1 MSLHRVVVTGM
12 GGVCAF
18 GQTWEEIREK
28 LKAGE
33 NAVRVMPEF
42 NEFEGLN
49 TRLGAPIDHFTL
61 PDHYTRKKIRSMG
74 CVSLFSTRATELALQ
89 QAGLIGDPVLS
100 SGRTGIAFGSCTGS
114 TEAVC
119 DFAKMI
125 SEKTTRY
132 ITATSYVRMMPH
144 TTAVN
149 TALFFGIRGRVIPTS
164 SACTSG
170 SQAIGYAW
178 ESIRNSY
185 ADVMVAGGAEQFCPS
200 EVAAF
205 DTLFATSVKNDA
217 PKTTPTPFDKN
228 RDGLVIGEGGGALVL
243 ENLEHAKARGAR
255 IYAELTG
262 FATNCD
268 ATHITQPNA
277 ETIEICIQEALKS
290 AGLTPKSIGYIN
302 AHGTGTKRGDAA
314 EGTATAA
321 VFGNKTPIS
330 SLKSYLGH
338 TLGACGALE
347 AWFTIEMMRDGWFAP
362 TINLTNPDPNCGD
375 LNHIVGEGL
384 TLNTDCVMTNNF
396 AFGGV
401 NTSLIFKRYRD

>member
-12 GGVCAF
+12 GGVSAF
-18 GQTWEEIREK
+18 GQTWQSVREK

-33 NAVRVMPEF
+33 NAVRVMPEL

-49 TRLGAPIDHFTL
+49 TRLGAPIENFS
-61 PDHYTRKKIRSMG
+61 PPENYTRKKIRSMG
-74 CVSLFSTRATELALQ
+74 RVSLFSTRATEIALT
-89 QAGLIGDPVLS
+89 QAGLINDPILS

-149 TALFFGIRGRVIPTS
+149 TALFFGIRGRIIPTS

-178 ESIRNSY
+178 ESIRNGY

-217 PKTTPTPFDKN
+217 PKTTPTPFDCD
-228 RDGLVIGEGGGALVL
+228 RDDLVIGEGGGALIL
-243 ENLEHAKARGAR
+243 ESLEHAKARGAT
-255 IYAELTG
+255 IYAELIG

-277 ETIEICIQEALKS
+277 QTIEFCMREALRI
-290 AGLTPKSIGYIN
+290 AGVSPQDVGYIN

-321 VFGNKTPIS
+321 TFGNKTPIS

-347 AWFTIEMMRDGWFAP
+347 AWFTIEMMNEGWFAP
-362 TINLTNPDPNCGD
+362 TINLMNPDPSCGD
-375 LNHIVGEGL
+375 LNHIVGTGL

-401 NTSLIFKRYRD
+401 NTSLIFKRYRN

>member
-12 GGVCAF
+12 GGVSAF
-18 GQTWEEIREK
+18 GQTWQSVREK

-33 NAVRVMPEF
+33 NAVRVMPEL

-49 TRLGAPIDHFTL
+49 TRLGAPIENFSL
-61 PDHYTRKKIRSMG
+61 PENYTRKKIRSMG
-74 CVSLFSTRATELALQ
+74 RVSLFSTRATEIALT
-89 QAGLIGDPVLS
+89 QAGLINDPILS

-149 TALFFGIRGRVIPTS
+149 TALFFGIRGRIIPTS

-178 ESIRNSY
+178 ESIRNCY

-217 PKTTPTPFDKN
+217 PKTTPTPFDCD
-228 RDGLVIGEGGGALVL
+228 RDGLVIGEGGGALIL
-243 ENLEHAKARGAR
+243 ESLEHAKARGAT
-255 IYAELTG
+255 IYAELIG

-277 ETIEICIQEALKS
+277 QTIEFCMREALRI
-290 AGLTPKSIGYIN
+290 AGVSPQDVGYIN

-321 VFGNKTPIS
+321 TFGNKTPIS

-347 AWFTIEMMRDGWFAP
+347 AWFTIEMMNEGWFAP
-362 TINLTNPDPNCGD
+362 TINLMNPDPSCGD
-375 LNHIVGEGL
+375 LNHIVGTGL
-384 TLNTDCVMTNNF
+384 TLNTDYVMTNNF

-401 NTSLIFKRYRD
+401 NTSLIFKRYRN

>member
-12 GGVCAF
+12 GGVSAF
-18 GQTWEEIREK
+18 GQTWQSVREK

-33 NAVRVMPEF
+33 NAVRVMPEL

-49 TRLGAPIDHFTL
+49 TRLGAPIENFSL
-61 PDHYTRKKIRSMG
+61 PENYTRKKIRSMG
-74 CVSLFSTRATELALQ
+74 RVSLFSTRATEIALT
-89 QAGLIGDPVLS
+89 QAGLINDPILS

-149 TALFFGIRGRVIPTS
+149 TALFFGIRGRIIPTS

-178 ESIRNSY
+178 ESIRNGY

-217 PKTTPTPFDKN
+217 PKTTPTPFDCD
-228 RDGLVIGEGGGALVL
+228 RDGLVIGEGGGALIL
-243 ENLEHAKARGAR
+243 ESLEHAKARGAT
-255 IYAELTG
+255 IYAELIG

-277 ETIEICIQEALKS
+277 QTIEFCMREALRI
-290 AGLTPKSIGYIN
+290 AGVSPQDVGYIN

-321 VFGNKTPIS
+321 TFGNKTPIS

-347 AWFTIEMMRDGWFAP
+347 AWFTIEMMNEGWFAP
-362 TINLTNPDPNCGD
+362 TINLMNPDPSCGD
-375 LNHIVGEGL
+375 LNHIVGTGL
-384 TLNTDCVMTNNF
+384 TLNTDYVMTNNF

-401 NTSLIFKRYRD
+401 NTSLIFKRYRN

>member
-1 MSLHRVVVTGM
+1 MSTRRVVVTGM
-12 GGVCAF
+12 GGVTAF
-18 GQTWEEIREK
+18 GETWTEISAK
-28 LKAGE
+28 LKLGK
-33 NAVRVMPEF
+33 NAVKVIDSLK
-42 NEFEGLN
+42 EFEGLN
-49 TRLGAPIDHFTL
+49 TFLGAPVENFTL
-61 PDHYTRKKIRSMG
+61 PETYTRKKIRSMG
-74 CVSLFSTRATELALQ
+74 RVSLFSTRATELALN
-89 QAGLIGDPVLS
+89 QAGLIGDPVLG
-100 SGRTGIAFGSCTGS
+100 SGKTGIAFGSCTGS
-114 TEAVC
+114 SEAVC

-125 SEKTTRY
+125 SEHTTRY

-149 TALFFGIRGRVIPTS
+149 TAIFFGIRGRVIPTS

-178 ESIRNSY
+178 EAIRNGY

-205 DTLFATSVKNDA
+205 DTLFATSVKNEA
-217 PKTTPTPFDKN
+217 PELVPSPFDVN

-243 ENLEHAKARGAR
+243 EELEHAKARGAK
-255 IYAELTG
+255 IYAELVG

-277 ETIEICIQEALKS
+277 ETIGICIKDALS
-290 AGLTPKSIGYIN
+290 IANLAPSDIGYIN

-314 EGTATAA
+314 EGSSTAA
-321 VFGNKTPIS
+321 VFGSDTPIS

-347 AWFTIEMMRDGWFAP
+347 AWFTIEMMNEGWFAP
-362 TINLTNPDPNCGD
+362 TINLTNPDPACGE
-375 LNHIVGEGL
+375 LRHIQGAGL
-384 TLNTDCVMTNNF
+384 ALQTDCVMTNNF

-401 NTSLIFKRYRD
+401 NTSLIFKRFA

>member
-1 MSLHRVVVTGM
+1 MRERRVVVTGM
-12 GGVCAF
+12 GGVTAF
-18 GQTWEEIREK
+18 GETWAEVSAK
-28 LKAGE
+28 LKLGK
-33 NAVRVMPEF
+33 NAVKVIDSLKG
-42 NEFEGLN
+42 FEGLN
-49 TRLGAPIDHFTL
+49 TFLGAPVENFTL
-61 PDHYTRKKIRSMG
+61 PETYTRKKIRSMG
-74 CVSLFSTRATELALQ
+74 RVALFSTRATELALN

-100 SGRTGIAFGSCTGS
+100 NGRTGIAFGSCTGS
-114 TEAVC
+114 SEAVC

-125 SEKTTRY
+125 SEHTTRY

-149 TALFFGIRGRVIPTS
+149 TAIFFGIRGRVIPTS

-178 ESIRNSY
+178 EAIRNGY

-205 DTLFATSVKNDA
+205 DTLFATSVKND
-217 PKTTPTPFDKN
+217 TPEATPAPFDVN
-228 RDGLVIGEGGGALVL
+228 RDGLVIGEGGGALIL
-243 ENLEHAKARGAR
+243 EELEHAKARGAK
-255 IYAELTG
+255 IYAELVG

-277 ETIEICIQEALKS
+277 ETIGLCIKEAL
-290 AGLTPKSIGYIN
+290 SIANLRASDVGYIN

-314 EGTATAA
+314 EGSATAA
-321 VFGNKTPIS
+321 IFGSDTPIS
-330 SLKSYLGH
+330 SLKSYFGH

-347 AWFTIEMMRDGWFAP
+347 AWFSIEMMNEGWFAP
-362 TINLTNPDPNCGD
+362 TINLTDPDPACGQLRHIQGAG
-375 LNHIVGEGL
+375 LNL
-384 TLNTDCVMTNNF
+384 QTDCVMTNNF

-401 NTSLIFKRYRD
+401 NTSLIFKRFE

>member
-1 MSLHRVVVTGM
+1 MSLHRVVVTGK

-74 CVSLFSTRATELALQ
+74 RVSLFSTRATELALQ

-144 TTAVN
+144 TTAQPS
-149 TALFFGIRGRVIPTS
+149 TQRIP
-164 SACTSG
+164 SA
-170 SQAIGYAW
+170 
-178 ESIRNSY
+178 
-185 ADVMVAGGAEQFCPS
+185 
-200 EVAAF
+200 
-205 DTLFATSVKNDA
+205 
-217 PKTTPTPFDKN
+217 
-228 RDGLVIGEGGGALVL
+228 
-243 ENLEHAKARGAR
+243 
-255 IYAELTG
+255 
-262 FATNCD
+262 
-268 ATHITQPNA
+268 
-277 ETIEICIQEALKS
+277 
-290 AGLTPKSIGYIN
+290 
-302 AHGTGTKRGDAA
+302 
-314 EGTATAA
+314 
-321 VFGNKTPIS
+321 
-330 SLKSYLGH
+330 
-338 TLGACGALE
+338 
-347 AWFTIEMMRDGWFAP
+347 
-362 TINLTNPDPNCGD
+362 
-375 LNHIVGEGL
+375 
-384 TLNTDCVMTNNF
+384 
-396 AFGGV
+396 
-401 NTSLIFKRYRD
+401 

>member
-1 MSLHRVVVTGM
+1 MRERRVVVTGM
-12 GGVCAF
+12 GGVTAF
-18 GQTWEEIREK
+18 GETWPEVSAK
-28 LKAGE
+28 LKLGK
-33 NAVRVMPEF
+33 NAVKVIDSLKG
-42 NEFEGLN
+42 FEGLN
-49 TRLGAPIDHFTL
+49 TFLGAPVENFTL
-61 PDHYTRKKIRSMG
+61 PETYTRKKIRSMG
-74 CVSLFSTRATELALQ
+74 RVALFSTRATELALD

-100 SGRTGIAFGSCTGS
+100 NGRTGIAFGSCTGS
-114 TEAVC
+114 SEAVC

-125 SEKTTRY
+125 SEHTTRY

-149 TALFFGIRGRVIPTS
+149 TAIFFGIRGRVIPTS

-178 ESIRNSY
+178 EAIRNGY

-205 DTLFATSVKNDA
+205 DTLFATSVKND
-217 PKTTPTPFDKN
+217 TPEATPAPFDVN
-228 RDGLVIGEGGGALVL
+228 RDGLVIGEGGGALIL
-243 ENLEHAKARGAR
+243 EELEHAKARGAK
-255 IYAELTG
+255 IYAELVG

-277 ETIEICIQEALKS
+277 ETIGLCIKEAL
-290 AGLTPKSIGYIN
+290 SIANLRASDVGYIN

-314 EGTATAA
+314 EGSATAA
-321 VFGNKTPIS
+321 IFGSNTPIS
-330 SLKSYLGH
+330 SLKSYFGH

-347 AWFTIEMMRDGWFAP
+347 AWFSIEMMNEGWFAP
-362 TINLTNPDPNCGD
+362 TINLTDPDPACGQLRHIQGAG
-375 LNHIVGEGL
+375 LNL
-384 TLNTDCVMTNNF
+384 QTDCVMTNNF

-401 NTSLIFKRYRD
+401 NTSLIFKRFE